1 MAGSSRRTP
10 QRTSAAGPPARPRP
24 GSWVGTGTGLHTR
37 DGEAE
42 FGDVFTVAYRGRGAF
57 DGLLAWVTA
66 AGESDDRY
74 HETFRGI
81 ITAHGL
87 PPFPE
92 GDA

>member
-1 MAGSSRRTP
+1 
-10 QRTSAAGPPARPRP
+10 
-24 GSWVGTGTGLHTR
+24 
-37 DGEAE
+37 
-42 FGDVFTVAYRGRGAF
+42 VAYRGRGAF
-57 DGLLAWVTA
+57 DGLLAYVTT

-92 GDA
+92 RDA